1 MTDVVPVVLFSQ
13 IPKGT
18 PSKRSPDTRRVADRC
33 DVTGATLRV
42 LAPYGSRKSFRSQ
55 QLMGTTFW
63 SNFGPLIM
71 GDRPIL
77 SRETRCLRSTF
88 PENDPASAQQKQGTA
103 PPTLISGGSR
113 CPLEPLGGGFSPRS
127 LQTKRRA
134 GCVWCLAAPQ
144 WSEIWSRS
152 KSWVCSLLSNMPSQQ
167 QHNHRRVLMI
177 RKLSQ
182 ETTNPPSE
190 LAYAYATLYTHK
202 LF

>member
-77 SRETRCLRSTF
+77 SGETRCLRSTF
-88 PENDPASAQQKQGTA
+88 PENDPASAQQKPYRATYSHQRRFQMPTGTTGGWFLSTE
-103 PPTLISGGSR
+103 PPNQKKGGLRLVFGST
-113 CPLEPLGGGFSPRS
+113 SV
-127 LQTKRRA
+127 
-134 GCVWCLAAPQ
+134 VWDLKPI
-144 WSEIWSRS
+144 E
-152 KSWVCSLLSNMPSQQ
+152 
-167 QHNHRRVLMI
+167 
-177 RKLSQ
+177 KLSMFIVIKYAVA
-182 ETTNPPSE
+182 TTAQSSTRFNDSKIITGDNQPSVRVSIR
-190 LAYAYATLYTHK
+190 LCNSVYP
-202 LF
+202 